1 MDRPDPV
8 PGTEDDV
15 LGDRILAFLLDQ
27 LLVFVLAVVLGVAL
41 GGLLRSEAGVLLGV
55 FLVLF
60 SYHFVCEGLWGQTP
74 GKRAL
79 GLVVVDRYGDH
90 VGMTTSFV
98 RNFLRVI
105 DGLFY
110 WVVGLVAMLLSDR
123 NQRVGD
129 RVARTVVVRAEG
141 SRR

>member
-1 MDRPDPV
+1 ML
-8 PGTEDDV
+8 GTEDDV

-27 LLVFVLAVVLGVAL
+27 FVVLVLAVVVGLGF
-41 GGLLRSEAGVLLGV
+41 GLASGTESGVLLGV

-60 SYHFVCEGLWGQTP
+60 GYHAVAEGLWGQTV
-74 GKRAL
+74 GKRLL
-79 GLVVVDRYGDH
+79 GVVVVDEHGQH
-90 VGMTTSFV
+90 IGMGTSLL

-110 WVVGLVAMLLSDR
+110 WVVGLVVMLVDDR

-129 RVARTVVVRAEG
+129 IAANTVVLRAERTG
-141 SRR
+141 RVP

>member
-1 MDRPDPV
+1 MSRPDPV
-8 PGTEDDV
+8 LGTEDDV

-27 LLVFVLAVVLGVAL
+27 LVVLVIAVVFGVAL
-41 GGLLRSEAGVLLGV
+41 GGLLRSEAGVFLGV
-55 FLVLF
+55 LLVLF

-74 GKRAL
+74 GKRVL
-79 GLVVVDRYGDH
+79 DLVVVDRYGNH
-90 VGMTTSFV
+90 IGLGTSFV

-129 RVARTVVVRAEG
+129 RAAGTVVVRAEG
-141 SRR
+141 SLR

>member
-1 MDRPDPV
+1 MARPDPRL
-8 PGTEDDV
+8 GTEDDV

-27 LLVFVLAVVLGVAL
+27 LVVLVLAVLFGLAVGGALQSRAGVFL
-41 GGLLRSEAGVLLGV
+41 GVLLV
-55 FLVLF
+55 VF

-79 GLVVVDRYGDH
+79 DVVVVDEYGQHIDL
-90 VGMTTSFV
+90 GTSFV
-98 RNFLRVI
+98 RNLFRGF

-123 NQRVGD
+123 NQRLCDSAAG
-129 RVARTVVVRAEG
+129 TVVVRTEG
-141 SRR
+141 SLR